1 MNEFFFL
8 NSYSIFQILY
18 SIFFFSIG
26 TAIGSFLNVLIDR
39 LPHNKRID
47 GRSHCDHCHKTLS
60 PWDLIPLIS
69 FLLLR
74 GRCRYCHKKL
84 SGQYPLVEML
94 TGMIFLLIFNHQ
106 FSVNWKLENW
116 NLIGNWL
123 LIIISFAIA
132 SSLVVIFF
140 ADLKYQI
147 IPDQIQIALFIFSV
161 LYFISRIG
169 VQLTLIALVWQ
180 LIAGVMVMIPILL
193 IYLFTNGK
201 GMGFGDVKLAFGIGV
216 LLGVKGGL
224 LALYFAFILGGIVGV
239 YLLLTKK
246 KKLKSKIAFGPF
258 LVGGAIILLF
268 FSQQIYS
275 LLGI

>member
-123 LIIISFAIA
+123 LS
-132 SSLVVIFF
+132 
-140 ADLKYQI
+140 
-147 IPDQIQIALFIFSV
+147 
-161 LYFISRIG
+161 IG
-169 VQLTLIALVWQ
+169 HWILILTW
-180 LIAGVMVMIPILL
+180 
-193 IYLFTNGK
+193 
-201 GMGFGDVKLAFGIGV
+201 
-216 LLGVKGGL
+216 
-224 LALYFAFILGGIVGV
+224 
-239 YLLLTKK
+239 
-246 KKLKSKIAFGPF
+246 
-258 LVGGAIILLF
+258 
-268 FSQQIYS
+268 
-275 LLGI
+275 